1 MSKTDRKTRIVQISI
16 LCVIFVGLLIYV
28 LLDYQTIVD
37 SFNKVFLEKNGTTR
51 ILRGLLNTFIISVG
65 GLILGLIIGT
75 IINIINFSKSNNIIM
90 IILRTFCSYYLSI
103 FRGTPLMVQL
113 LIIYFIIFAFVRGQE
128 VTIATLAFGLNSGA
142 YVSEILR
149 GGINSVPKGQ
159 LEAGLSLGFSYNQ
172 TMRKIIIP
180 QAVRNAFPSIGNEFI
195 SLIKETSIVGFIGAT
210 ELTKVF
216 KEIATASFQYTMA
229 YLTMGILYFLIV
241 LIISYLFKLFERKV
255 LKV

>member
-1 MSKTDRKTRIVQISI
+1 
-16 LCVIFVGLLIYV
+16 
-28 LLDYQTIVD
+28 
-37 SFNKVFLEKNGTTR
+37 
-51 ILRGLLNTFIISVG
+51 
-65 GLILGLIIGT
+65 
-75 IINIINFSKSNNIIM
+75 
-90 IILRTFCSYYLSI
+90 
-103 FRGTPLMVQL
+103 MVQL